1 MALPTWLKYI
11 IEAAILLGKKKG
23 VIDPN
28 LNKKQ

>member
-1 MALPTWLKYI
+1 MPKWLKYV
-11 IEAAILLGKKKG
+11 IEAFILLGKKKG

>member
-1 MALPTWLKYI
+1 MPKWLKYI

-28 LNKKQ
+28 LNRKH